1 MVKSLGDYNKEKSSS
16 ANLKNITWTR
26 KNPTNTEKPR
36 NKNKK
41 KISPSNILP
50 PRNTETSKTIKKVYK
65 IEEITSEEK
74 TNSSISDKK
83 FQKSSADNC
92 KIKPGFKRPAR

>member
-16 ANLKNITWTR
+16 VNFKNITWTQ
-26 KNPTNTEKPR
+26 KNPTDTQKPR

-50 PRNTETSKTIKKVYK
+50 SRNIETSKTLKKIYK
-65 IEEITSEEK
+65 IEEISNGKKSKKE
-74 TNSSISDKK
+74 ILDKRS
-83 FQKSSADNC
+83 QKSSVDNC
-92 KIKPGFKRPAR
+92 KIKPGFKRSAR

>member
-16 ANLKNITWTR
+16 ADVKNITWTR

-41 KISPSNILP
+41 KISPTNILQSK
-50 PRNTETSKTIKKVYK
+50 NNETQKDVEKIYK
-65 IEEITSEEK
+65 IEERKGEEK
-74 TNSSISDKK
+74 TNNYISDKK
-83 FQKSSADNC
+83 SQKSSADNC
-92 KIKPGFKRPAR
+92 NIKPSFKRPAR

>member
-16 ANLKNITWTR
+16 ANFKNITWTQ
-26 KNPTNTEKPR
+26 KNPTDAQKPR

-41 KISPSNILP
+41 NSPSNILP
-50 PRNTETSKTIKKVYK
+50 SQNIETVKTLKKIYK
-65 IEEITSEEK
+65 IEEVSNEGKSKKEIR
-74 TNSSISDKK
+74 DKK
-83 FQKSSADNC
+83 SQKSSADNC

>member
-16 ANLKNITWTR
+16 ADFKNITWTR
-26 KNPTNTEKPR
+26 KNPTETEKPR
-36 NKNKK
+36 NRNKK

-50 PRNTETSKTIKKVYK
+50 PRNIETSKTLKKVYK

-74 TNSSISDKK
+74 SNRNISDKK
-83 FQKSSADNC
+83 SQKSSAENS
-92 KIKPGFKRPAR
+92 KIKPSFKRPAR

>member
-16 ANLKNITWTR
+16 ADLKNITWTQ
-26 KNPTNTEKPR
+26 KNPTDTEKPR

-50 PRNTETSKTIKKVYK
+50 SKKTKTPKTLERIYK
-65 IEEITSEEK
+65 IEEVTSEEK
-74 TNSSISDKK
+74 SNRNISDKK
-83 FQKSSADNC
+83 SQKSSADNC

>member
-16 ANLKNITWTR
+16 SDLKNITWTK
-26 KNPTNTEKPR
+26 KNPVDIDKPR

-50 PRNTETSKTIKKVYK
+50 SRKTETSKIRKKVYK
-65 IEEITSEEK
+65 IEEIESEEK
-74 TNSSISDKK
+74 SNRNISDKK
-83 FQKSSADNC
+83 SQKTSANYSI
-92 KIKPGFKRPAR
+92 IKPSFKRPAR

>member
-16 ANLKNITWTR
+16 TDVKNIAWTQ

-41 KISPSNILP
+41 KIPPTNILP
-50 PRNTETSKTIKKVYK
+50 SKNNDIQKIVKKVYK
-65 IEEITSEEK
+65 IEESIDEEK
-74 TNSSISDKK
+74 TSNYISDKK
-83 FQKSSADNC
+83 SQKSSADNC
-92 KIKPGFKRPAR
+92 NIKPGFKRPAR

>member
-16 ANLKNITWTR
+16 ADVKNITWTK
-26 KNPTNTEKPR
+26 KNPIDSEKPR
-36 NKNKK
+36 KNNKK

-50 PRNTETSKTIKKVYK
+50 SKNIKPLKKLDKVYK
-65 IEEITSEEK
+65 IDEIINDGKSK
-74 TNSSISDKK
+74 NKISDKK
-83 FQKSSADNC
+83 SQKSSADNC